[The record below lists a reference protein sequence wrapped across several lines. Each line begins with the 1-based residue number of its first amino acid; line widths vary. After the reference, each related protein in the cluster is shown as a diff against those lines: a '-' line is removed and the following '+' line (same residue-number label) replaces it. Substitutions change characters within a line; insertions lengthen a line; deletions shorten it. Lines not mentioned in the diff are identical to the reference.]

1 MIKHVHGPLK
11 ICTLRTVSLTSVVI
25 MVSNQN
31 FQTILQSKYFE
42 TFGKKIKICRVKWS
56 KLKI

>member
-1 MIKHVHGPLK
+1 MYMVH
-11 ICTLRTVSLTSVVI
+11 LRFVLEELFQLTSVVI
-25 MVSNQN
+25 MVSNRN